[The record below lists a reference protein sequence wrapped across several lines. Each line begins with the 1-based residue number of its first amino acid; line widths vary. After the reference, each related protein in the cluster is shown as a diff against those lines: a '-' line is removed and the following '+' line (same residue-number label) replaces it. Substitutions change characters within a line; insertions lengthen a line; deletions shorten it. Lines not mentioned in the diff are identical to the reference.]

1 MSWIKIIS
9 FDEAV
14 GKLRKLYEKVTGPNN
29 NVDNIMLVHG
39 LRPHTMVGHM
49 AIYKNVLHNSNNTLP
64 KWYLESLGVYVSMLN
79 SCEYCVEHHFSGLR
93 KLLKDDEKAN
103 KIRKSLEKND
113 LKLALNEAYLEGFKY
128 AKLLT
133 LHPSQLLEKD
143 IEKLREKGLEDGE
156 ILEINQVVSY
166 FNYANRTVLGL
177 GVSTE
182 GDILGLS
189 PNSSDSEDWN
199 HQ

>member
-1 MSWIKIIS
+1 
-9 FDEAV
+9 
-14 GKLRKLYEKVTGPNN
+14 
-29 NVDNIMLVHG
+29 MLVHG

-49 AIYKNVLHNSNNTLP
+49 ALYKNVLHNSNNTLP

-103 KIRKSLEKND
+103 KIRKSLEKDD

-166 FNYANRTVLGL
+166 FNYAV
-177 GVSTE
+177 
-182 GDILGLS
+182 
-189 PNSSDSEDWN
+189 
-199 HQ
+199 